1 VTLAILAVDGMEDPA
16 DFGIG
21 KQRRDGAFRLLRK
34 EEVIGVQQ
42 ADDLAAA
49 GREAGIKA
57 EAWPPFDLKTGRMRS
72 P

>member
-1 VTLAILAVDGMEDPA
+1 MTLAILAMDGMEDPA
-16 DFGIG
+16 DLGMG

-34 EEVIGVQQ
+34 KKSSASSRQMTSPR
-42 ADDLAAA
+42 LAAKPA
-49 GREAGIKA
+49 LKA